1 MEWNFCVR
9 LLLYAT
15 ISMPWRKSRLALT
28 SHYQIVSALKKKKI
42 AKKNYINIL
51 KFCQKGRQTNFLV
64 ALHNISS
71 LQLHSNGL
79 WSEWSPSTRTQRVL
93 YYPITIQEC
102 RRSHLNVVANMFSTQ
117 NDTLGLIR
125 GQNLYKKTF
134 EFVKLVNMIFSSLK
148 ERLLYNT
155 LVKSDKRF

>member
-1 MEWNFCVR
+1 MKFLRAITTLCDNINALEK
-9 LLLYAT
+9 
-15 ISMPWRKSRLALT
+15 ISFST
-28 SHYQIVSALKKKKI
+28 HVSLSNCFRSKEEKNRE
-42 AKKNYINIL
+42 KNYINIL